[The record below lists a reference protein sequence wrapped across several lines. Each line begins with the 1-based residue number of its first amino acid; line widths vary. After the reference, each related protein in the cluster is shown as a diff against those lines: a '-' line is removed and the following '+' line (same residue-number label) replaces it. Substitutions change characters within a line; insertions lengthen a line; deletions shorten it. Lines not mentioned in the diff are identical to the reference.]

1 MVGTKKKI
9 RNRTDEEYTFFTGS
23 LMLPPGADLRLNSM
37 MVFLHR
43 LEFKNS
49 DSIGHCQYDLSIV

>member
-1 MVGTKKKI
+1 MKI
-9 RNRTDEEYTFFTGS
+9 RNRTDEEYAIFTGS